1 MPNPY
6 NLVGNPIEDAV
17 IQQIN
22 MRARMQSSDVV
33 GAQSEQQVAFK
44 SRKNAFVKLSSFI
57 KVTDDSLAKVLGD
70 GGVELARKWALFNGV
85 NVGNGHDY
93 NLLGLKGYGQGG
105 TSELGYRPMP
115 GITGAT
121 ITPAGQ
127 GGSIRRATVNFKC
140 HNLQQLNIIDVLYFR
155 LGFSMLLEWGHN
167 NYVDNNGTLQIQ
179 NYPIDIFPKDEKN
192 QPSKEKIIQE
202 LAKKR
207 KSSEGNYDG
216 MLGVVT
222 NYNWSLSG
230 DGGYE
235 CSMNLS
241 GIGSVIESLKINSSE
256 ASPSI
261 LIPSGAATPAKS
273 DVTPAQQNANNVSSA
288 LSKTLMLWKSQ
299 AISSKG
305 GDIDAYIGYAFKS
318 GLNLW
323 RFPTDGFK
331 KGFNSSYMED
341 AKTNT
346 EIPDVDFAKLGS
358 LYYPG
363 LKATDDEKSEFV
375 YMPLGLLLAYLNNSC
390 TAYNEDNAGKVPFV
404 YIDFNPETNFC
415 FTMPQQFSVDPTI
428 CLIENRSNDET
439 INSLFDIRDIK
450 PENITRKFTADQ
462 NVLSAEIILARNRI
476 GNYIDNSDSR
486 GPRGKIMNILVNVDY
501 VLTLLESSKD
511 EKENVYLS
519 PFLTSLMDGIG
530 SALGAVNVFRVGYD
544 DESNVVRIYDEQL
557 VANKDSDFPTIPVF
571 GVNSIARKM
580 TLQTEASTNIGSMI
594 AINAMAGERT
604 PIPENKDVSAYAYLN
619 SRVKDRLTGNRDQS
633 PNKNSEGTSEDN
645 IGLVG
650 LADIFNAHVVNI
662 YSKKKFDKLSVTNC
676 LNYYMQSMNALKSK
690 SQKNKEGDL
699 YRSEDSSVARGFL
712 PLKLTLELDGISNIR
727 KYQGFLIP
735 ANRLPG
741 QYKEDQTTVNVGFI
755 VSDLTHVIQGQN
767 WILNLGGQM
776 VIKPGAKT
784 KILGYSD
791 LGKAAQASEAISPVM
806 NTTPPSSVSKL
817 GFGLPVSL
825 PYLITSFIG
834 RAQSKTYN
842 KKVDAKN
849 THFGIDLLGPSFGV
863 RNTQLSNEV
872 GGEGTTGD
880 IIFSVGDGRVLV
892 SGPVGGY
899 GYAIYILH
907 QIGSQVYTSIYGH
920 MPLASLKVKTGESVQ
935 KGTPLALIGDE
946 GGSSGFHLHFEL
958 WKGERRGPSSS
969 GTELCDPLDYLPFFA
984 ANGGVISGDV
994 AYKQTKYGGSSP
1006 SPKVFR
1012 QGTGESVKK
1021 VEPKPIITSTKDIN
1035 KF

>member
-1 MPNPY
+1 MPNSY

-57 KVTDDSLAKVLGD
+57 QVTNESLAKVLGD
-70 GGVELARKWALFNGV
+70 GGIELARKWTLFNGV

-140 HNLQQLNIIDVLYFR
+140 HNLQQLNIIDILYFR

-167 NYVDNNGTLQIQ
+167 NYVDNKGNLQIQ
-179 NYPIDIFPKDEKN
+179 NYPIDLFPKDEN
-192 QPSKEKIIQE
+192 LSKEKIIQE
-202 LAKKR
+202 LAQKR
-207 KSSEGNYDG
+207 KSSLGNYDG

-235 CSMNLS
+235 CSINLS
-241 GIGSVIESLKINSSE
+241 GIGSIIESLKINSSE
-256 ASPSI
+256 ASPSVVV
-261 LIPSGAATPAKS
+261 STEEESKAKS
-273 DVTPAQQNANNVSSA
+273 EVTPSQQNANNVSSA
-288 LSKTLMLWKSQ
+288 LAKTLMLWKAQ
-299 AISSKG
+299 AIKSK
-305 GDIDAYIGYAFKS
+305 DKEIDAYIGYAFKS

-323 RFPTDGFK
+323 RNPTDEFK
-331 KGFNSSYMED
+331 KGFNSSYMEGL
-341 AKTNT
+341 KENVP
-346 EIPDVDFAKLGS
+346 EVDFKKLGTIFYS
-358 LYYPG
+358 T
-363 LKATDDEKSEFV
+363 LKSTDDEKSEFV

-390 TAYNEDNAGKVPFV
+390 TAYNEDTAGKVPFV

-415 FTMPQQFSVDPTI
+415 FTMPQQFSIDPTV
-428 CLIENRSNDET
+428 CLIENRSTDET
-439 INSLFDIRDIK
+439 IDSLFTIRGVK
-450 PENITRKFTADQ
+450 PESITKKFTAAQ
-462 NVLSAEIILARNRI
+462 NRLSIKIIRSRDRL
-476 GNYIDNSDSR
+476 GDYIDYSDER
-486 GPRGKIMNILVNVDY
+486 GPRGKIMNILVNIDH
-501 VLTLLESSKD
+501 VLTLLEESKD
-511 EKENVYLS
+511 GKENVYLS
-519 PFLTSLMDGIG
+519 PFLTSLMDNIG
-530 SALGAVNVFRVGYD
+530 NALGAVNVFRVGYD

-557 VANKDSDFPTIPVF
+557 VANKDTDFPTIPVF

-604 PIPENKDVSAYAYLN
+604 PIPENKDVSAYAYIN
-619 SRVKDRLTGNRDQS
+619 SRVKDRLTGPRDQS
-633 PNKNSEGTSEDN
+633 PNKNSQGESED
-645 IGLVG
+645 IAGLTS
-650 LADIFNAHVVNI
+650 LADIFNAHLINI
-662 YSKKKFDKLSVTNC
+662 YYRGKFDKLAIANC
-676 LNYYMQSMNALKSK
+676 LNYYMQSMNALKSINK
-690 SQKNKEGDL
+690 GKEGDL

-741 QYKEDQTTVNVGFI
+741 QYKEDETTVNVGFI

-784 KILGYSD
+784 KTLGYSN
-791 LGKAAQASEAISPVM
+791 LEGSAQAFETISPVM

-842 KKVDAKN
+842 KKTDAKT
-849 THFGIDLLGPSFGV
+849 THFGIDILGPSLGV

-872 GGEGTTGD
+872 GGQGTTGD
-880 IIFSVGDGRVLV
+880 IVFSVGDGRVLV

-899 GYAIYILH
+899 GYAVYILH

-920 MPLASLKVKTGESVQ
+920 MPLASIKVKAGELVQ
-935 KGTPLALIGDE
+935 KGTPLALIGNE
-946 GGSSGFHLHFEL
+946 GGSTGPHLHFEL

-994 AYKQTKYGGSSP
+994 AYKQVKYGGSTP

-1012 QGTGESVKK
+1012 QGTGESVKRI
-1021 VEPKPIITSTKDIN
+1021 EPKPIITSTKDIN